1 MTPNTPS
8 AWKGRDL
15 LTIRDLSV
23 EDVALLL
30 EKAADI
36 KARPDAYKKELDG
49 KTLAMI
55 FQKPSLRTR
64 VTFET
69 GMTQLHGHA
78 IYIAPS
84 DAGLGTRESV
94 ADVARNLE
102 RWVDGIMARVF
113 AHKIVE
119 DLARH
124 ARIPVINGLSDD
136 VHPVQALSDLLTI
149 VESAGKLR
157 GVKLAWVGDGNNV
170 AHSLMF
176 AAARTGMAIA
186 VATPPGYEP
195 NRDFVAWAAQAAR
208 ETGATIEV
216 MTDPN
221 DAVKGAQFVY
231 TDVWASMGQE
241 EEAEARK
248 KIFRPFRVDRA
259 LMDRAGSDARFMH
272 CLPAHRGDEVTDEVA
287 DSERSI
293 IFDQAENRLHMQKA
307 IMVMVMGGA

>member
-1 MTPNTPS
+1 MTPNTAS
-8 AWKGRDL
+8 WKGRDL
-15 LTIRDLSV
+15 LTIRDLSI

-36 KARPDAYKKELDG
+36 KARPEAYKKALDG
-49 KTLAMI
+49 RTLAMI

-119 DLARH
+119 ELARH
-124 ARIPVINGLSDD
+124 ASVPVINGLSDD

-149 VESAGKLR
+149 KESAVKLKD
-157 GVKLAWVGDGNNV
+157 VKLAWVGDGNNV

-176 AAARTGMAIA
+176 AAARTGMTIA
-186 VATPPGYEP
+186 VATPAGYEP
-195 NRDFVAWAAQAAR
+195 NRDFVAWATQAAR
-208 ETGATIEV
+208 ETGAVIEV

-221 DAVKGAQFVY
+221 AAVKGAQFVY

-241 EEAEARK
+241 DETEKRK
-248 KIFRPFRVDRA
+248 AIFRPYRVDRA
-259 LMDRAGSDARFMH
+259 LMERAGGDAKFMH

-287 DSERSI
+287 DSAASI

-307 IMVMVMGGA
+307 IMVQVMGD

>member
-1 MTPNTPS
+1 MTPNTAS
-8 AWKGRDL
+8 WKGRDL
-15 LTIRDLSV
+15 LSIRDLSV

-36 KARPDAYKKELDG
+36 KARPDAYKKALDG

-119 DLARH
+119 DLAQH

-136 VHPVQALSDLLTI
+136 VHPVQALSDLLTMR
-149 VESAGKLR
+149 ESAGKLK

-176 AAARTGMAIA
+176 AAARTGMTIA
-186 VATPPGYEP
+186 VATPAGYEP
-195 NRDFVAWAAQAAR
+195 NRDFVAWATQAAR

-221 DAVKGAQFVY
+221 AAVKGAHFVY

-241 EEAEARK
+241 EETEKRK
-248 KIFRPFRVDRA
+248 AVFRPYRVDRA
-259 LMDRAGSDARFMH
+259 LMERAGSDAKFMH

-287 DSERSI
+287 DSKNSI

-307 IMVMVMGGA
+307 IMVQVMGS

>member
-1 MTPNTPS
+1 MTPNTS
-8 AWKGRDL
+8 SWKGRDL

-23 EDVALLL
+23 EDVALLI

-36 KARPDAYKKELDG
+36 KKHPDAYRKALDG

-94 ADVARNLE
+94 PDVARNLE

-149 VESAGKLR
+149 VESAGKFR

-186 VATPPGYEP
+186 VATPAGYEP
-195 NRDFVAWAAQAAR
+195 NSDFVAWARNAGR

-216 MTDPN
+216 TTDPN
-221 DAVKGAQFVY
+221 VAVKGAQFVY

-241 EEAEARK
+241 EEAAARK
-248 KIFRPFRVDRA
+248 EIFRPFRVDRA
-259 LMDRAGSDARFMH
+259 LMERAGADARFMH

-287 DSERSI
+287 DSPASI

-307 IMVMVMGGA
+307 IMVQVMGS

>member
-1 MTPNTPS
+1 MRPF
-8 AWKGRDL
+8 KGRDL
-15 LTIRDLSV
+15 LTIRDFS
-23 EDVALLL
+23 EEEVAHIL

-36 KARPDAYKKELDG
+36 KGNPSAYKKSLDG

-78 IYIAPS
+78 IYIAPA

-94 ADVARNLE
+94 PDVARNLE

-119 DLARH
+119 DLAKY
-124 ARIPVINGLSDD
+124 AKVPVINGLSDD
-136 VHPVQALSDLLTI
+136 VHPVQGLSDLLTMQ
-149 VESAGKLR
+149 ESAGRLK
-157 GVKLAWVGDGNNV
+157 GVKLAYVGDGNNV

-176 AAARTGMAIA
+176 AAARTGMTIA
-186 VATPPGYEP
+186 VATPAGFEP
-195 NRDFVAWAAQAAR
+195 RKDFVAWAVQAAR
-208 ETGATIEV
+208 ETGASIEV
-216 MTDPN
+216 MTDPAV
-221 DAVKGAQFVY
+221 AVKGAQFVY

-241 EEAEARK
+241 SEAESRK
-248 KIFRPFRVDRA
+248 AVFLPYRVDGA
-259 LMDRAGSDARFMH
+259 LMRRAGDDAKFMH
-272 CLPAHRGDEVTDEVA
+272 CLPAHRGDEVVDEVA
-287 DSERSI
+287 DSAASI

-307 IMVMVMGGA
+307 IMVQVMGE

>member
-1 MTPNTPS
+1 MTPNTS
-8 AWKGRDL
+8 SWKGRDL

-23 EDVALLL
+23 ADVALLL

-36 KARPDAYKKELDG
+36 KARPDAYKKALDG

-94 ADVARNLE
+94 PDVARNLE

-119 DLARH
+119 ELARH

-149 VESAGKLR
+149 VESAGKFR

-186 VATPPGYEP
+186 VATPKGYEP
-195 NRDFVAWAAQAAR
+195 NPDFVAWARNAGR
-208 ETGATIEV
+208 ETGATVEV
-216 MTDPN
+216 GNDPAA
-221 DAVKGAQFVY
+221 AVKGAQFVY

-241 EEAEARK
+241 EEAAARK
-248 KIFRPFRVDRA
+248 EIFRPFRVDRA
-259 LMDRAGSDARFMH
+259 LMERAGADARFMH
-272 CLPAHRGDEVTDEVA
+272 CLPAHRGDEVVDEVA

-307 IMVMVMGGA
+307 IMVMVMGE